1 MPSGRSKGPEKRRR
15 TRRADNAGLTE
26 VDGRRCAG
34 AAKAGSAAKGD
45 GNMDLTDGSPGGCAA
60 SASACSARA
69 GAVECAGR
77 HGKSRSSKY
86 ASEVMTMRLNE
97 GTQMW

>member
-15 TRRADNAGLTE
+15 TRRADDAGLTA

-34 AAKAGSAAKGD
+34 ADKAGSAAKGD
-45 GNMDLTDGSPGGCAA
+45 GDSVSTDGSPGGCAA

-69 GAVECAGR
+69 G
-77 HGKSRSSKY
+77 
-86 ASEVMTMRLNE
+86 
-97 GTQMW
+97 

>member
-15 TRRADNAGLTE
+15 TRRADNAGLTA

-34 AAKAGSAAKGD
+34 AAKAGSAANGD
-45 GNMDLTDGSPGGCAA
+45 GDSGSDPTDGNPGGCAA

-69 GAVECAGR
+69 GV
-77 HGKSRSSKY
+77 
-86 ASEVMTMRLNE
+86 V
-97 GTQMW
+97 